1 MNRGK
6 WTFNIKFCSGRPGF
20 FHSFKNLL
28 KFPLIFF
35 EQLSK
40 DIAKKR
46 SEAEEMERIRLE
58 LHLEEQE
65 ELARQRE
72 LDQME
77 KRIRQRLELQ
87 KTEAEQKHYKQM
99 RKAMEKEEEENFK
112 KQVICF
118 LRPSMLLYGM
128 YHQHGV

>member
-1 MNRGK
+1 MNLKMDIEYQTLQRK
-6 WTFNIKFCSGRPGF
+6 TRLFY
-20 FHSFKNLL
+20 SFKKLFN
-28 KFPLIFF
+28 FPLIFF
-35 EQLSK
+35 NQLSK

-65 ELARQRE
+65 EMARKRE

-118 LRPSMLLYGM
+118 LKPSLLLYGM
-128 YHQHGV
+128 YHQHGI